1 MNEPRVFKNS
11 PAVVIVIVII
21 FLVLI
26 GGIVFTTGLENSFIV
41 LPMAAFGLFV
51 FGLIFVA
58 NSSKVIITDE
68 EITAQN
74 LFGSRTLRWTEI
86 NRVSG
91 RGYEIKLHNYDEDVT
106 VHPSS
111 GLPGYEQI
119 VDLIG
124 AKRPDLFSPQEYG
137 EMRRGIVP
145 FMLMALVILL
155 ILGAM
160 VAFVIAALSSSD
172 TPIVSLLPLAVFG
185 FIVFVIG
192 GMMLSI
198 PQAVTLDG
206 YSLNLKYLF
215 SERSI
220 RADEI
225 KYIQFWYTQSRN
237 GKHYYIA
244 LHLMSGKQLRLSG
257 LGVSMP
263 IAYLVMK
270 NWHQANMRGQSA
282 NMPQNNIAP
291 NWSDNSGR

>member
-111 GLPGYEQI
+111 SLPGYEQI

-137 EMRRGIVP
+137 EMRRGIMP

-160 VAFVIAALSSSD
+160 ATFVIAALSSSD